1 MSPKNNINSGSNV
14 KIDWNNVI
22 KKEVIG
28 IDGLDLGEVHEV
40 GDAYFT
46 TQKGLINKKRYHI
59 PKSKVESFD
68 GDVLTVRVNESE
80 LSGFEEEIDGGQKFE
95 GYSSFKSSDMSKEL
109 ETKIPVMAEN
119 LEITKR
125 LTEENVDIIK
135 EPVIETKTV
144 EIELMRETITIERRP
159 ITDDG
164 ISTSDSGKNSSSTNN
179 LNSSSLSVEGPVEF
193 RTEISI
199 PIKREEPVI
208 IKKPYIKEEV
218 LVKKK
223 PITETK
229 TITEDIT
236 HENVKYDDELNK
248 DKNKEKNLGNL

>member
-1 MSPKNNINSGSNV
+1 MSPNNNNSSSNV

-28 IDGLDLGEVHEV
+28 IGGLDLGEVHEV
-40 GDAYFT
+40 GDTYFT

-59 PKSKVESFD
+59 PKSKAESFD
-68 GDVLTVRVNESE
+68 GDTITVRVDESE
-80 LSGFEEEIDGGQKFE
+80 LSGFEEEANDRQKFE

-119 LEITKR
+119 LEITKSIA
-125 LTEENVDIIK
+125 EDKVDIIK

-159 ITDDG
+159 V
-164 ISTSDSGKNSSSTNN
+164 DSSSSSSSLEQSSSSTIEN
-179 LNSSSLSVEGPVEF
+179 PVES

-199 PIKREEPVI
+199 PLKREEPVI
-208 IKKPYIKEEV
+208 TKKSYVKEEII
-218 LVKKK
+218 VKKK

-229 TITEDIT
+229 EITEEIT
-236 HENVKYDDELNK
+236 HENVKYDNKLNK
-248 DKNKEKNLGNL
+248 EDK

>member
-1 MSPKNNINSGSNV
+1 MSSDKN
-14 KIDWNNVI
+14 IDWNNVI

-40 GDAYFT
+40 GDAFFT
-46 TQKGLINKKRYHI
+46 TQKGLLHKKRYHI
-59 PKSKVESFD
+59 PKSKAESFD
-68 GDVLTVRVNESE
+68 GDTLTIRINESE

-119 LEITKR
+119 LEITKSIV
-125 LTEENVDIIK
+125 EDKVDIIK
-135 EPVIETKTV
+135 EPVIEKKTV
-144 EIELMRETITIERRP
+144 DIELMRETITIERRS
-159 ITDDG
+159 IIDNDK
-164 ISTSDSGKNSSSTNN
+164 STSENGRNNDDANN
-179 LNSSSLSVEGPVEF
+179 LNSSSLPVEGPVEF

-199 PIKREEPVI
+199 PLKREEPII
-208 IKKPYIKEEV
+208 IKKPYVKEEII
-218 LVKKK
+218 VKKK

-236 HENVKYDDELNK
+236 HENVKYDNPSS
-248 DKNKEKNLGNL
+248 KNEK